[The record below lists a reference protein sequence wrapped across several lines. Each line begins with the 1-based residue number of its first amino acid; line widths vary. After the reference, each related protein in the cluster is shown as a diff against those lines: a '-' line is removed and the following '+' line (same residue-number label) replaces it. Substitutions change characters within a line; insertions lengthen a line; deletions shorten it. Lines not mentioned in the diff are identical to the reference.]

1 MKKIIVL
8 FLMLFICCN
17 SVFADKCSSSQIV
30 AYQKEAAKIKVDYEI
45 IENEN
50 LDDSIKIN
58 IYNLAEDLFII
69 KTDDILEED
78 EYLYYS
84 SFNNNMYSFITYNIE
99 DLIKYTFEIW
109 STDEKCDVY
118 KVKTIN
124 FTKPKFNTIS
134 TNELCV
140 QNPEVPVCAKYIT
153 QNISITEENLE
164 VYINKYLNNQDNN
177 LEEEIV
183 NEEGNFFKNNYIY
196 IIIGLGVISVSIVIY
211 IIISKNRE
219 KL

>member
-84 SFNNNMYSFITYNIE
+84 SFNNNIGFVKC
-99 DLIKYTFEIW
+99 LILAIVFVVAPCGYVFF
-109 STDEKCDVY
+109 Y
-118 KVKTIN
+118 
-124 FTKPKFNTIS
+124 
-134 TNELCV
+134 
-140 QNPEVPVCAKYIT
+140 YI
-153 QNISITEENLE
+153 
-164 VYINKYLNNQDNN
+164 
-177 LEEEIV
+177 
-183 NEEGNFFKNNYIY
+183 
-196 IIIGLGVISVSIVIY
+196 
-211 IIISKNRE
+211 
-219 KL
+219 